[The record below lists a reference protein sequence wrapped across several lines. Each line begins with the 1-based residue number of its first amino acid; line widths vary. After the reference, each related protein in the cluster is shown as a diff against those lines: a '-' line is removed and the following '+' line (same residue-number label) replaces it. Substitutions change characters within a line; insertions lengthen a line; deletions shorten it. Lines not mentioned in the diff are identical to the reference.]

1 VLSTNLASL
10 ILASYIESVI
20 STSMVQITLS
30 IYEAKIKEARFVD
43 STEGAPQRIEASDF
57 IEARF

>member
-1 VLSTNLASL
+1 
-10 ILASYIESVI
+10 
-20 STSMVQITLS
+20 MVQITLS
-30 IYEAKIKEARFVD
+30 MYEAKIKEARFVD